1 MTKRPASVK
10 VGPTRWK
17 IRYVLD
23 VDGEGSV
30 GITLPPKHEVRV
42 FSKMP
47 EQSIRATLLHELM
60 HVIAWTYGF
69 HPGKSDLEESVISL
83 FSVPLLTTLQD
94 NAKVA
99 AYLLEK

>member
-1 MTKRPASVK
+1 MTKRPTSVK

-17 IRYVLD
+17 IRYVVD

-30 GITLPPKHEVRV
+30 GITAPNKHEIRIYT
-42 FSKMP
+42 KMP
-47 EQSIRATLLHELM
+47 EPSVRSTLLHEIL

-69 HPGKSDLEESVISL
+69 HPPKSNPEEAVVSL
-83 FSVPLLTTLQD
+83 FTVPLLTTLQ
-94 NAKVA
+94 NNGKVT

>member
-1 MTKRPASVK
+1 MTKRPVSVK

-17 IRYVLD
+17 IRYRVHLD
-23 VDGEGSV
+23 ADDVV
-30 GITLPPKHEVRV
+30 GYTDPAKHEVQIY
-42 FSKMP
+42 SKMP
-47 EQSIRATLLHELM
+47 EQSVRATLLHELL

-69 HPGKSDLEESVISL
+69 NPPKGDSEEAVVSL
-83 FSVPLLTTLQD
+83 FSVPLLTLLQD